1 MPIIVPPRIFT
12 STYFPINNA
21 EVQEVVLG
29 VCHQIWQERVHIL
42 ILMADI
48 FRTRSRAQRM
58 TWQPL
63 SMRVIVWGN
72 YKTRLPVWKPR
83 YAMVA
88 YSRMLQ
94 RIMMSHLFVILKS
107 EMQSYVG
114 CQQFYLNY
122 FCQKLSKPQPN
133 LNTRLGLII
142 KWLYT
147 GDNWAAEWNHPSYK
161 VFSCKDVRS
170 KFFGVRLLDV
180 QSNTQSRSCNGHPS
194 NHLLQILASQLFY
207 HWANGT
213 WLKVIY
219 EI

>member
-1 MPIIVPPRIFT
+1 MKMFEAFWYSWLFLPSVILAFQIVAASVELCTAQP
-12 STYFPINNA
+12 
-21 EVQEVVLG
+21 QL
-29 VCHQIWQERVHIL
+29 VHIL

-48 FRTRSRAQRM
+48 FRTRSRAQKT

-147 GDNWAAEWNHPSYK
+147 GHNWAAEWNHP
-161 VFSCKDVRS
+161 RIS
-170 KFFGVRLLDV
+170 K
-180 QSNTQSRSCNGHPS
+180 Q
-194 NHLLQILASQLFY
+194 
-207 HWANGT
+207 
-213 WLKVIY
+213 
-219 EI
+219 